1 MYQVSAIWGLNF
13 RPKGPQWSG
22 HFFSIKPS
30 RSTAGVPQ
38 GLSYHAL
45 SLKKNSF
52 CEMGLLSS
60 AMETKRRNIKRTHG
74 FGRNSRDIYY
84 YIYNVYIY
92 ICPNL
97 LFEEDNLIHHWKL
110 GGTNM
115 WTNPHHGKTHLGNSR
130 KLKLVQTYTSSFSPE
145 PCFIWFIVSMVIR
158 L

>member
-1 MYQVSAIWGLNF
+1 MG
-13 RPKGPQWSG
+13 PKFQAEGTTMEWS
-22 HFFSIKPS
+22 FFSNKPS

-74 FGRNSRDIYY
+74 FGRNSRDIYIII
-84 YIYNVYIY
+84 YIMYIY

-115 WTNPHHGKTHLGNSR
+115 WTNPHHGNTHLGNSR